1 MPFSFAQR
9 TASAYQLPSV
19 QSVNFSLTLP
29 VTVGEPAI
37 RYRTVTSMPRVSGVL
52 GEKAVSLVP
61 FMRFLSV
68 T

>member
-1 MPFSFAQR
+1 MFALAHR

-29 VTVGEPAI
+29 VTSGEPAM
-37 RYRTVTSMPRVSGVL
+37 RYRTVTSIPRVRAPFGP
-52 GEKAVSLVP
+52 KFVSLRP
-61 FMRFLSV
+61 FMKFLSV